1 MSVPAITGTDPTA
14 AATPPRA
21 GSQVMDGDAY
31 MQLFLVSLQ
40 NQDPSQPMSSA
51 EMMQSTATLSQM
63 QMLDSLSTVMSGLTL
78 SQNQSTATSLIG
90 KTISYVDSTTGK
102 TITGKVDGVS
112 MSGSSPVLLIKDQR
126 VPLGNVSTV
135 TNEP

>member
-1 MSVPAITGTDPTA
+1 
-14 AATPPRA
+14 
-21 GSQVMDGDAY
+21 MDGDAY
-31 MQLFLVSLQ
+31 MKLFLTSLQ

-63 QMLDSLSTVMSGLTL
+63 QMLSSLGTVMSGLTL

-90 KTISYVDSTTGK
+90 KTITYLDSDTGAS
-102 TITGKVDGVS
+102 ITGKVDGVS
-112 MSGSSPVLLIKDQR
+112 MSGAYPVLLINDKR

-135 TNEP
+135 K